1 MLRLMIKLAWKSRK
15 RLNKPL
21 RNHWLLLMN
30 TIDNKEF
37 RLIKIKRVPIL
48 KLILRKE
55 ELSLSLTIM
64 LEEILKKVRA
74 KAKN

>member
-1 MLRLMIKLAWKSRK
+1 
-15 RLNKPL
+15 
-21 RNHWLLLMN
+21 MN